1 MPLPYNLQKLPPEAL
16 DVLRYMGKTSRAESA
31 ETLEQGTKMSGRLI
45 GKAIRRLVNYDYI
58 SMQDAYTYALTTDGN
73 LAVKQ
78 LAEYDAT
85 ENDETVKAK
94 SAALAQRRLTV
105 VMPRSFLPGRLTE

>member
-16 DVLRYMGKTSRAESA
+16 DVLRYMGTTSHSESA
-31 ETLEQGTKMSGRLI
+31 ETLEEGTKLTARLI

-58 SMQDAYTYALTTDGN
+58 HMEDAYTYSLTTDGN

-78 LAEYDAT
+78 LAEYDAA
-85 ENDETVKAK
+85 ENNDDTQK
-94 SAALAQRRLTV
+94 SMSASLAQRRLTV
-105 VMPRSFLPGRLTE
+105 VM